1 MEVMADHV
9 HFRQYNKT
17 YRIDFIRKLVSNLK
31 AQKEFQSSRA
41 GTDTQRCG
49 DNKYQDTKESE
60 RFLPSCNMFFSSIPT
75 EKTGR
80 EVGIDFGIE
89 HNLTLSNG
97 QTFDIYVPESKG
109 VKLASKRQNKAYRRI
124 NETEKRRQILFQE
137 IGTSV

>member
-49 DNKYQDTKESE
+49 DNKCQDTKESE
-60 RFLPSCNMFFSSIPT
+60 RFLPSCNMFFSINT
-75 EKTGR
+75 DR
-80 EVGIDFGIE
+80 EDG
-89 HNLTLSNG
+89 TRS
-97 QTFDIYVPESKG
+97 
-109 VKLASKRQNKAYRRI
+109 RYRFWNR
-124 NETEKRRQILFQE
+124 T
-137 IGTSV
+137 